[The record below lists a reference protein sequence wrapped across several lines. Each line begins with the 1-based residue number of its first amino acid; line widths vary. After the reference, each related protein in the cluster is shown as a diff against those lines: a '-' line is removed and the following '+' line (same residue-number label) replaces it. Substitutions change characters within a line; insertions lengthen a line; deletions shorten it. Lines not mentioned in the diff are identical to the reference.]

1 MAKISITDPIWVTK
15 INHPGQPGKIG
26 VSICPGKKSPS
37 VFGGMWDR
45 DLELDLTAIQRD
57 FDPTAIVT
65 LMTDDELSANKVP
78 GLGQAVLDHGI
89 DWFHIPI
96 QDMTA
101 PDESFDSVW
110 PEIAPT
116 ILHMIEQGDNVL
128 IHCRGGLGRS
138 GTLAAL
144 LLIEFGVPNHRAIAQ
159 VRTDR
164 PGAIDIAEQEEYV
177 HRYVPLTQQR

>member
-1 MAKISITDPIWVTK
+1 MAKTSITDPIWVTK
-15 INHPGQPGKIG
+15 IDHPDQPGKIG

-78 GLGQAVLDHGI
+78 KLGQAVLDHGMK
-89 DWFHIPI
+89 WFHLPI
-96 QDMTA
+96 RDMRA
-101 PDESFDSVW
+101 PDESFSGVW
-110 PEIAPT
+110 TEIAPD
-116 ILHMIEQGDNVL
+116 ILQMIKQGDNVL
-128 IHCRGGLGRS
+128 VHCRGGLGRS
-138 GTLAAL
+138 GTIAAL
-144 LLIEFGVPNHRAIAQ
+144 LLIEFGLPNGLAIAQ
-159 VRTDR
+159 VRIAR

-177 HRYVPLTQQR
+177 RRYVALGQPS

>member
-1 MAKISITDPIWVTK
+1 MARTSLTDPIWVTK
-15 INHPGQPGKIG
+15 IDHIDHPGKIG

-45 DLELDLTAIQRD
+45 DLELDLTVIKRD
-57 FDPTAIVT
+57 FDPTAILT

-78 GLGQAVLDHGI
+78 SLGQAVLDHGI
-89 DWFHIPI
+89 EWLHIPI

-101 PDESFDSVW
+101 PDESFDSAW

-116 ILHMIEQGDNVL
+116 ILSMIEQGDNVL

-144 LLIEFGVPNHRAIAQ
+144 LLIEFGVPNRQAIAQ
-159 VRTDR
+159 VRTER